1 MSILIKDEVA
11 IKKIAVAGD
20 IIYEIFSVIEKMD
33 LRGMMT
39 VELNDKID
47 RLIRTR
53 DAIPTFLHYQGF
65 PKSCCISLNDEVVH
79 GIPDDRRIKDGD
91 LVKIDVG
98 VTYKDYIADAARTF
112 AVGEVP
118 NSISKLLSV
127 TKTALKKG
135 IEKARQ
141 GNKISDISQAIQE
154 TVESNGFSVV
164 RELTGHGVGE
174 RLHEE
179 PMIPNFV
186 CDGHDVLINPG
197 MVLAI
202 EPMVNMGDYEVVT
215 AKNGWT
221 ILTKDRSLSCHFEDT
236 IAILEKGSLNLTRTV
251 ED

>member
-1 MSILIKDEVA
+1 MAILIKDESA
-11 IKKIAVAGD
+11 IKKIAAAGN
-20 IIYEIFSVIEKMD
+20 IIYEIFRTIKKMD

-39 VELNDKID
+39 IELNDKID
-47 RLIRTR
+47 KLIRAHN
-53 DAIPTFLHYQGF
+53 AIPAFLNYQGF

-79 GIPDDRRIKDGD
+79 GIPDDRKIKDGD

-112 AVGEVP
+112 VVDEIP
-118 NSISKLLSV
+118 TDINKLV
-127 TKTALKKG
+127 TITKQALKNG
-135 IEKARQ
+135 IEKARS

-186 CDGHDVLINPG
+186 CDGPDVVIKPG

-221 ILTKDRSLSCHFEDT
+221 IMTKDGSPSCHFEDT
-236 IAILEKGSLNLTRTV
+236 IAILEKGILNLTRTV